1 MQTLEP
7 SVTRIRPLF
16 PGTTCF
22 PLSAPRKDKNRYEKM
37 NQEFH
42 AETHQLEKIFEII
55 GTPSKEDIDAM
66 DEGTMKTFLL
76 NLPKMEGE
84 RFEDLLPSA
93 SPDAIIL
100 LKRMLE
106 FSKGRGRLMSR
117 SQETDY
123 CKRGVEVPFLR

>member
-1 MQTLEP
+1 
-7 SVTRIRPLF
+7 
-16 PGTTCF
+16 
-22 PLSAPRKDKNRYEKM
+22 M

-106 FSKGRGRLMSR
+106 FSRGCGRLMSR